1 MDETKK
7 SSLDNF
13 AGKYVIG
20 GELGFKSEYFKK
32 EVSNILN
39 FLKNHRNT
47 KTCMIMVNEMT
58 KNN

>member
-20 GELGFKSEYFKK
+20 GELGFKSRSILKK
-32 EVSNILN
+32 RFQI
-39 FLKNHRNT
+39 F
-47 KTCMIMVNEMT
+47 
-58 KNN
+58 